1 MGLEFRDAEI
11 ELLRRQRWISEEQ
24 HSRMTLVSGRHLS
37 GKTALVS
44 EAYSDKPFLY
54 FKLGGKTEPLS
65 VAEFVEQTVRKMEI
79 YVPKTALTFRLLLDF
94 LYKTAAARP
103 LTVVLDNF
111 DEYIDKDPE
120 FYTALGE
127 NLKKSKRYTRLNLV
141 VLVSNPFHEERLFG
155 GETSPLRKCL
165 DMDIRLGFFK
175 ISQMKALLDRS
186 GKAWTREDL
195 LTLYMLTGG
204 CPKFFCDAVEAGPID
219 RKSVLDRALATGS
232 PWMDG
237 VKRRLAETMGHNSEV
252 YLSLLELTSQGC
264 DGLGAMQKRL
274 AGIIV
279 GGHLMKL
286 ENDYGLVAKTRP
298 VLADKSSRNVVR
310 YEVTDQY
317 MDFWFR
323 YIAADRSEADAGDFA
338 HIRSRIDEDWNV
350 YAKKVLKRYFRQMLA
365 EENGIS
371 PIGGDWKSGKEKTF
385 ELDIVGLDSKTSRAL
400 VADVE
405 LSAENFD
412 KDSFLGRVI
421 ALRVGALKGWN
432 LDTRL
437 FTLNDM

>member
-44 EAYSDKPFLY
+44 EAYSDRPFLY
-54 FKLGGKTEPLS
+54 FRLGGKTEPLN
-65 VAEFVEQTVRKMEI
+65 VAEFVEQTVRKLGI
-79 YVPKTALTFRLLLDF
+79 YVPKTVLTFRLLIDF

-120 FYTALGE
+120 FYTILGE
-127 NLKKSKRYTRLNLV
+127 NLKRSKRYTRLNLV
-141 VLVSNPFHEERLFG
+141 VLMSNPAHEERLFG
-155 GETSPLRKCL
+155 GESSPLRKCL

-186 GKAWTREDL
+186 GKEWTREDL
-195 LTLYMLTGG
+195 LTLYMFTGG
-204 CPKFFCDAVEAGPID
+204 CPKFFCDAVEAGAIGRQAAFD
-219 RKSVLDRALATGS
+219 WILTAGS
-232 PWMDG
+232 SWLCG
-237 VKRRLAETMGHNSEV
+237 VKRRLAETLGHNSEV
-252 YLSLLELTSQGC
+252 YLSLLELTSLGC
-264 DGLGAMQKRL
+264 NSLGAMQKRL
-274 AGIIV
+274 SGIIV

-286 ENDYGLVAKTRP
+286 ENDYGLVVKTRP

-310 YEVTDQY
+310 YEIADQY

-323 YIAADRSEADAGDFA
+323 YIATNRSEADCGDFSHVRNMVEA
-338 HIRSRIDEDWNV
+338 DWNV
-350 YAKKVLKRYFRQMLA
+350 YAKKTLKKYFRQMLA

-385 ELDIVGLDSKTSRAL
+385 ELDIVGLDSRTSRAL

-405 LSAENFD
+405 LSAEDFD
-412 KDSFLGRVI
+412 KDGFLGRVI
-421 ALRVGALKGWN
+421 SLRVGALKGWN

-437 FTLNDM
+437 FTMSDM